1 MKVRGRVWLGVWLL
15 LFLGVAVAIVA
26 RQRGALATAARLRT
40 LKNER
45 LALEARRAEFET
57 RIREA
62 SSRPVL
68 VPIARQR
75 LQLRDPSDS
84 EAILLELRAGADTV
98 R

>member
-26 RQRGALATAARLRT
+26 RQRGALTMAARLRT

-62 SSRPVL
+62 GSRPVL

-84 EAILLELRAGADTV
+84 EAILLELPAGADTV